1 MVEVTLCQFLGTGLR
16 GLAASTSWL
25 AGSPELPF
33 MKSNCAGTTKL
44 ERPSVGVS
52 INYPSR
58 AHSFSHPN
66 IPDMWMKPSW
76 ILQIILAPPQVTSAD
91 ATWSRRIALL
101 SPVHIPWPH
110 IHKVYE
116 ISCCVKLLSLG
127 IISTDNQNTYY
138 KAVEKIK
145 CNNKNIY

>member
-33 MKSNCAGTTKL
+33 MKSDCAGTTKL

-58 AHSFSHPN
+58 SHSFSPPD
-66 IPDMWMKPSW
+66 IPDVWMKPSW
-76 ILQIILAPPQVTSAD
+76 ILQISLVPPQVTSVD

-101 SPVHIPWPH
+101 SSVRLLWPH

-116 ISCCVKLLSLG
+116 ISCCIKLLGLG
-127 IISTDNQNTYY
+127 IISTDKLKRPTIIM
-138 KAVEKIK
+138 KAFIK
-145 CNNKNIY
+145 